1 MLTACHNGKKNFPWL
16 KFMKEQRHMEAGVLP
31 VNFVVGDQISEN
43 SSYYLF
49 SDDGVMH
56 GSGSFAAHE
65 LISGQ
70 LEVQD

>member
-1 MLTACHNGKKNFPWL
+1 
-16 KFMKEQRHMEAGVLP
+16 MEAGVLP

-56 GSGSFAAHE
+56 GSGFFAAHE